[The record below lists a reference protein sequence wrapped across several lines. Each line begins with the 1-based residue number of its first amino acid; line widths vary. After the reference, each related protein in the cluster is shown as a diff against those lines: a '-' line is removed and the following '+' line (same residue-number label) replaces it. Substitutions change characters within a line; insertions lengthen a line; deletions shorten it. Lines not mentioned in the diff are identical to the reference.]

1 MATGQEDAI
10 RAIVSCLHSAP
21 AVDVASAISTE
32 ETLQMLSKWAGE
44 LELSLAQHTEV
55 RNGLAADCNFL
66 HKQFEDTLQSLGI
79 KPDDLTAVT
88 LNATV
93 QKLAALVQNAS
104 HTWKA
109 EVVEAEPDGAG
120 DGGGGGGGAADADA
134 ADGAGAAAGGRTFTF
149 PVQATGLLKLV
160 LRNTAEQHRYAPAM
174 MGFRAAGADVAVQV
188 HRLYTR
194 EDGVEEKLKV
204 SYKHSVGHSRWH
216 RMLNSGLIGALFKAD
231 SEADAHNKS
240 DSDAS
245 GTDSLHLSKRLKV
258 EEAHTYL
265 LNARPGDVFVCHVR
279 PMPGS
284 VAVEVSA
291 EFIDMKLADALAQ
304 LHSAASVFSSHA
316 LAEIGTVVQKIAA
329 VQQLAA
335 QCHAF
340 TDRVAKQEAQTSE
353 LEALIAQK
361 RSEIDN
367 VAELVKKD
375 FEALAV
381 DDAATFDEM
390 VKEEEQAIRRRV
402 QRTTQELIEEAT
414 KKFHRDVVEES
425 TQNAADLQATRKA
438 RLDDERKKLEKSLQ
452 KQEGR
457 QNLARQALTVVEGN
471 VVSRKEELARQLA
484 DEEAKQRQVEEV
496 QLSCARTRMR
506 ELSFNKTEAEVNKF
520 LKTHHDKLEKAIRE
534 RRDAILRIRALG
546 NEERV
551 REVLKA
557 WDYKGAFDKL
567 SPYLGPC

>member
-1 MATGQEDAI
+1 MATGQDDAI

-21 AVDVASAISTE
+21 AVDVASAISAE

-44 LELSLAQHTEV
+44 LERSLAQHTEV

-79 KPDDLTAVT
+79 RPADLTAVT
-88 LNATV
+88 LSATV

-104 HTWKA
+104 HTWSS
-109 EVVEAEPDGAG
+109 EVVEAEPGGAGDGAG
-120 DGGGGGGGAADADA
+120 GGGGGGGGGAADADA
-134 ADGAGAAAGGRTFTF
+134 ADGAGAAASAAAGGRTFTF

-160 LRNTAEQHRYAPAM
+160 LRNTAEQHRYAPTM

-316 LAEIGTVVQKIAA
+316 LAEIGTIVQKIAA
-329 VQQLAA
+329 VQQLAV
-335 QCHAF
+335 QCRAF
-340 TDRVAKQEAQTSE
+340 TDRVAKQEVRHSLAGEAGGGRSPRRDELRSGGGVVPPPPPPPPPRSRPPPAQPPPAPALPTTLHNHHPTLHATAHQHPQSGPNVGAGGPHCSE
-353 LEALIAQK
+353 AQ
-361 RSEIDN
+361 RDR
-367 VAELVKKD
+367 
-375 FEALAV
+375 
-381 DDAATFDEM
+381 
-390 VKEEEQAIRRRV
+390 QRRR
-402 QRTTQELIEEAT
+402 A
-414 KKFHRDVVEES
+414 
-425 TQNAADLQATRKA
+425 
-438 RLDDERKKLEKSLQ
+438 
-452 KQEGR
+452 G
-457 QNLARQALTVVEGN
+457 
-471 VVSRKEELARQLA
+471 
-484 DEEAKQRQVEEV
+484 
-496 QLSCARTRMR
+496 
-506 ELSFNKTEAEVNKF
+506 
-520 LKTHHDKLEKAIRE
+520 
-534 RRDAILRIRALG
+534 
-546 NEERV
+546 EER
-551 REVLKA
+551 L
-557 WDYKGAFDKL
+557 
-567 SPYLGPC
+567 